1 MEEHFFFLVFSIFFL
16 FSFSFP
22 FSSTWKPDLLCSTLL
37 LHAHT
42 SSIFSA
48 SSIPLPQRVST
59 TRHCHSCSFVVHAL
73 DLWLSAPPHVG
84 SAYMVGLLFF
94 FLFFF
99 FFFFFFGYGD
109 LQKWLQMVLWC
120 HSDTGLVSSADES
133 NPTSINTFLIDAILL
148 QMCYC
153 SRLIAEFRDMFVVR
167 AHSLAIN
174 WHLGKP
180 ILLAYVPRIYRSCHL
195 CDTNPLMLC
204 FTALIW
210 LY

>member
-99 FFFFFFGYGD
+99 FFFFFLAMVIFKNGC
-109 LQKWLQMVLWC
+109 KWFCGVIRTPGSCLLPMNLIRP
-120 HSDTGLVSSADES
+120 L
-133 NPTSINTFLIDAILL
+133 SIPFLL
-148 QMCYC
+148 MRF
-153 SRLIAEFRDMFVVR
+153 SFRCATVVD
-167 AHSLAIN
+167 S
-174 WHLGKP
+174 
-180 ILLAYVPRIYRSCHL
+180 
-195 CDTNPLMLC
+195 
-204 FTALIW
+204 
-210 LY
+210 

>member
-1 MEEHFFFLVFSIFFL
+1 MHTPLASSAPLQFLFLSACQPHATAILAVLLCTHLIFGSLLLPTLDLHIWLGYF
-16 FSFSFP
+16 FSFSF
-22 FSSTWKPDLLCSTLL
+22 SS
-37 LHAHT
+37 
-42 SSIFSA
+42 
-48 SSIPLPQRVST
+48 
-59 TRHCHSCSFVVHAL
+59 
-73 DLWLSAPPHVG
+73 
-84 SAYMVGLLFF
+84 
-94 FLFFF
+94 FFF
-99 FFFFFFGYGD
+99 FFFCYGD